1 MNNSEL
7 DVQAS
12 KCVSL
17 SSTEVEYVA
26 IAEAGK
32 VMIWLADYLEEL
44 GKKQSEN
51 ILYSDSQSAIQLVK
65 IHSIIRRQSTSVGD
79 TISLAGQWRMV
90 ICALR
95 R

>member
-17 SSTEVEYVA
+17 SSTEVEFVA

-44 GKKQSEN
+44 GKKQSEK
-51 ILYSDSQSAIQLVK
+51 ILYSDS
-65 IHSIIRRQSTSVGD
+65 
-79 TISLAGQWRMV
+79 
-90 ICALR
+90 
-95 R
+95 